1 MKENNKVI
9 RGISLTP
16 ELWVSIDTVK
26 SPQISRSAFI
36 GMAVEEYVQNHYS
49 NKLAGYMAV

>member
-16 ELWVSIDTVK
+16 ELWVSIDAVK

-36 GMAVEEYVQNHYS
+36 GMAVEEYVKNHYS
-49 NKLAGYMAV
+49 DKLVAYVTV